1 VADAARA
8 LTRRQAALWLP
19 VVLGLADLDPSGLRD
34 VAAAL
39 TGLARPWDEFLAAAR
54 AARASADAMA

>member
-1 VADAARA
+1 MRA
-8 LTRRQAALWLP
+8 YTRRQAALWLP
-19 VVLGLADLDPSGLRD
+19 VILDLARLDPAGLRD

-54 AARASADAMA
+54 AARASADARA